1 MCGFIGLTTNKLYR
15 HEVMWKMLEQIPMSR
30 LGLLAKVKWSSGA
43 GRDGMEGGRGL

>member
-30 LGLLAKVKWSSGA
+30 LGLLAKVNGLPGQEEMGVRGK
-43 GRDGMEGGRGL
+43 GG